1 MKAFLEYV
9 AEDMIRRWG
18 NDLSRTV
25 VVFPNKRA
33 QLFLNQYLLK
43 ANGGSPLWSPVYTTI
58 TDMFLRHSQYQEA
71 DSLKLICDLHKS
83 YVSVTKSI
91 ETLDQFFAWGQV
103 MLSDF
108 DDIDKNMADA
118 RQVFANI
125 RDIHEFDDISY
136 LTEDQKSVL
145 KSFFSNFTDG
155 HESELRRRFLHL
167 WCHLYD
173 IYTDFNAR
181 LSSQQLGYQGAI
193 YRRVV
198 EDSSVCFGYDRYIFV
213 GFNLLQKVERRL
225 FDRLQS
231 DGKAFFYWDFD
242 RYYMPTS
249 HGHETNE
256 AGRYISQYL
265 KYYPN
270 ALDIS
275 EDAIYDNFSM
285 SKDITYLSSPT
296 ENLQARYISE
306 WLTSHPERISAG
318 NRTAI
323 VMCNEQ
329 LLPAVIHCLPSDVHD
344 VNITTG
350 YPLSQSPFCS
360 LIDKLFDLQT
370 DGRLNNNASY
380 RTSIVR
386 QLLRHPYMPYI
397 SESYS
402 SLLDDINANL
412 TFSKQ
417 VDALCLD
424 DDLTLVFN
432 PLDPSHSQPSTKSI
446 IKWMSDIITLIGV
459 HSRDVEDPLFKE
471 SLFCVFT
478 SLSRVYD
485 LIYSGDLLVD
495 IHTLRN
501 VVGQL
506 LHGASV
512 PFHGEPAIGIQVMG
526 LLETRNLDFDH
537 LLVLSCNEGF
547 MPKGVND
554 TSLIPHSVRKAN
566 ELTTIENKVAIY
578 SYYYNRL
585 LQRPADISVAYNN
598 STMGTKSNEM
608 SRFMLQHLLESNH
621 SVRRLSLMSGQM
633 TLTSERHPVAKD
645 AEVVRRLKERFE
657 ITANNGGSTRPL
669 LSPTAINKYMYC
681 PMRFY
686 YNYVCGINE
695 YPDEDITEIDSMI
708 FGDIFHYAA
717 EQMYRSICQHNNS
730 SSITTYDLNK
740 FRQNKKL
747 VESLVD
753 DAFRHIF
760 FNIKNGAHPNYNGLQ
775 LINRE
780 VIMRYVYK
788 LIDID
793 MQMAPF
799 EILGLET
806 KVCKVL
812 DVGSGSLQMQTSIG
826 GIIDRLDR
834 VQDHA
839 GMRIR
844 VVDYKTSG
852 KKLKTVSSIDDIFSA
867 TDPNSYY
874 LQTFLYSCIVADE
887 QYGKYGKTPVSPAL
901 LYIQFASKT
910 DDPTLYID
918 KQKVTDIRQYS
929 EPFMRHI
936 ENVAN
941 EIFCPSIDFSH
952 TTIADRCRLCPFAK
966 LCQ

>member
-1 MKAFLEYV
+1 
-9 AEDMIRRWG
+9 
-18 NDLSRTV
+18 
-25 VVFPNKRA
+25 
-33 QLFLNQYLLK
+33 
-43 ANGGSPLWSPVYTTI
+43 
-58 TDMFLRHSQYQEA
+58 
-71 DSLKLICDLHKS
+71 
-83 YVSVTKSI
+83 
-91 ETLDQFFAWGQV
+91 
-103 MLSDF
+103 
-108 DDIDKNMADA
+108 
-118 RQVFANI
+118 
-125 RDIHEFDDISY
+125 
-136 LTEDQKSVL
+136 
-145 KSFFSNFTDG
+145 
-155 HESELRRRFLHL
+155 
-167 WCHLYD
+167 
-173 IYTDFNAR
+173 
-181 LSSQQLGYQGAI
+181 
-193 YRRVV
+193 
-198 EDSSVCFGYDRYIFV
+198 
-213 GFNLLQKVERRL
+213 
-225 FDRLQS
+225 
-231 DGKAFFYWDFD
+231 
-242 RYYMPTS
+242 
-249 HGHETNE
+249 
-256 AGRYISQYL
+256 
-265 KYYPN
+265 
-270 ALDIS
+270 
-275 EDAIYDNFSM
+275 
-285 SKDITYLSSPT
+285 
-296 ENLQARYISE
+296 
-306 WLTSHPERISAG
+306 
-318 NRTAI
+318 
-323 VMCNEQ
+323 
-329 LLPAVIHCLPSDVHD
+329 
-344 VNITTG
+344 
-350 YPLSQSPFCS
+350 
-360 LIDKLFDLQT
+360 
-370 DGRLNNNASY
+370 
-380 RTSIVR
+380 
-386 QLLRHPYMPYI
+386 
-397 SESYS
+397 
-402 SLLDDINANL
+402 
-412 TFSKQ
+412 
-417 VDALCLD
+417 
-424 DDLTLVFN
+424 
-432 PLDPSHSQPSTKSI
+432 
-446 IKWMSDIITLIGV
+446 
-459 HSRDVEDPLFKE
+459 
-471 SLFCVFT
+471 
-478 SLSRVYD
+478 
-485 LIYSGDLLVD
+485 
-495 IHTLRN
+495 
-501 VVGQL
+501 
-506 LHGASV
+506 
-512 PFHGEPAIGIQVMG
+512 
-526 LLETRNLDFDH
+526 
-537 LLVLSCNEGF
+537 
-547 MPKGVND
+547 
-554 TSLIPHSVRKAN
+554 
-566 ELTTIENKVAIY
+566 
-578 SYYYNRL
+578 
-585 LQRPADISVAYNN
+585 
-598 STMGTKSNEM
+598 
-608 SRFMLQHLLESNH
+608 
-621 SVRRLSLMSGQM
+621 MSGQM

-852 KKLKTVSSIDDIFSA
+852 KKLKTVSSVDDIFSA

-874 LQTFLYSCIVADE
+874 LQTFLYSCIVADD

-929 EPFMRHI
+929 ESFMRHI

-952 TTIADRCRLCPFAK
+952 TAIADRCRLCPFAK